1 MGAGTQPCSIQ
12 ILTNSVGACFP
23 YGNPTLNGASVQC
36 ASLRKITQVHKIAKL
51 ISKGNFVGDFVGILE
66 FSGFVVVVVK
76 LCTWDFA
83 VSGVDGGTTRSINPC
98 FLAGRKKKENKANVS
113 VLKDTTGIYF
123 PFSSCAC
130 PLIFFIPPAELRQ
143 PQIKAVR
150 TVWHMMI
157 KSTLAALEM
166 DR

>member
-1 MGAGTQPCSIQ
+1 MW
-12 ILTNSVGACFP
+12 
-23 YGNPTLNGASVQC
+23 
-36 ASLRKITQVHKIAKL
+36 R
-51 ISKGNFVGDFVGILE
+51 ILE
-66 FSGFVVVVVK
+66 FSGFFVIVVVK
-76 LCTWDFA
+76 VCTRDFA

-98 FLAGRKKKENKANVS
+98 FIAGRKKENKANVS

-130 PLIFFIPPAELRQ
+130 PLIFSIPPAELRQ

-157 KSTLAALEM
+157 KSSLAVLEM